1 MMFKDN
7 ATDVRTTLY
16 FLAHFTTNLNCI
28 MGIITRITQ
37 SESNKS
43 PTDPAM
49 SYIRVCQA
57 NDSDTARVSATRV
70 AMNDVDETV
79 V

>member
-1 MMFKDN
+1 
-7 ATDVRTTLY
+7 
-16 FLAHFTTNLNCI
+16 
-28 MGIITRITQ
+28 MGKTTRITQ